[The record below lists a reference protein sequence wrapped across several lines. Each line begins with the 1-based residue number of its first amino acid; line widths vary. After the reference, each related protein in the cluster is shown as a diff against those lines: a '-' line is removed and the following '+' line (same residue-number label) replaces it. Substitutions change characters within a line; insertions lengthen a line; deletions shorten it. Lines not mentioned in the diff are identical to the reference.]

1 MKNVNIDFILKATA
15 GKLKGKKNDIEV
27 QSICLDSRQ
36 AKEGALFVPI
46 VGEKV
51 DAHDFIKKVYESGI
65 RVSLSEREDTK
76 VPEDMSIILVE
87 NSVKALQDI
96 AKAYRESINI
106 PIVAIT
112 GSVGKTT
119 TKEMI
124 SLALSAQ
131 KKVYKTP
138 ANQNSQVGVPK
149 TVLESDLSADVIVI
163 EMGISEFS
171 EMHRISEIVKADVA
185 VVNNIGVAHIQN
197 FGTRESIRD
206 EKLHIIDGMKE
217 GAKLFLNAEDDML
230 AGAKLSKKM
239 DVEYFAVSDTGLS
252 KNYASHIELVN
263 SCPQFIAHIG
273 GEEVA
278 VELNIQGMHQV
289 LNAVIALTVAK
300 FYGVD
305 LKSASKK
312 LSEFRGFRHRQE
324 IIKYKDITIIDD
336 SYNASPDSMRAA
348 LLILK
353 DMKARRKIAVLADMR
368 ELGEDEVNLHRQIAQ
383 FIKENACADL
393 LLTYGELAKNIHDY
407 VREHFSACEAL
418 HFDDKAELDTFLK
431 KTVAAEDVVLFK
443 GSNSM
448 KLFDSVDY
456 ITDRK

>member
-65 RVSLSEREDTK
+65 RVSLSEKEDIE
-76 VPEDMSIILVE
+76 VPEDMSIILVK

-96 AKAYRESINI
+96 AKAYREGINI

-185 VVNNIGVAHIQN
+185 VVNNIGVAHLSLI
-197 FGTRESIRD
+197 
-206 EKLHIIDGMKE
+206 HI
-217 GAKLFLNAEDDML
+217 
-230 AGAKLSKKM
+230 
-239 DVEYFAVSDTGLS
+239 
-252 KNYASHIELVN
+252 
-263 SCPQFIAHIG
+263 
-273 GEEVA
+273 
-278 VELNIQGMHQV
+278 
-289 LNAVIALTVAK
+289 
-300 FYGVD
+300 
-305 LKSASKK
+305 
-312 LSEFRGFRHRQE
+312 
-324 IIKYKDITIIDD
+324 
-336 SYNASPDSMRAA
+336 
-348 LLILK
+348 
-353 DMKARRKIAVLADMR
+353 
-368 ELGEDEVNLHRQIAQ
+368 
-383 FIKENACADL
+383 
-393 LLTYGELAKNIHDY
+393 
-407 VREHFSACEAL
+407 
-418 HFDDKAELDTFLK
+418 
-431 KTVAAEDVVLFK
+431 
-443 GSNSM
+443 
-448 KLFDSVDY
+448 
-456 ITDRK
+456 

>member
-15 GKLKGKKNDIEV
+15 GSLKGKKNDIEIK
-27 QSICLDSRQ
+27 SICFDSRQ
-36 AKEGALFVPI
+36 AKEGDLFVPI

-51 DAHDFIKKVYESGI
+51 DAHDFIEKVYESGV
-65 RVSLSEREDTK
+65 RVSLSEREDIK

-87 NSVKALQDI
+87 NSVKALQDM
-96 AKAYRESINI
+96 AKAYRETIHI

-131 KKVYKTP
+131 KRVYKTP

-149 TVLESDLSADVIVI
+149 TILESDLSADVMVI
-163 EMGISEFS
+163 EMGISEFA
-171 EMHRISEIVKADVA
+171 EMHRISEIVRADVA
-185 VVNNIGVAHIQN
+185 IVNNIGVAHIQN
-197 FGTRESIRD
+197 FGTGEAIRD

-230 AGAKLSKKM
+230 VNVKLNKNM
-239 DVEYFAVSDTGLS
+239 AVEYFSVSDTKIS
-252 KNYASHIELVN
+252 TNYASDIELID
-263 SCPQFIAHIG
+263 SCAKFIAHIG
-273 GEEVA
+273 GEEVG

-289 LNAVIALTVAK
+289 LNAIISLTIAKL
-300 FYGVD
+300 YGVD

-312 LSEFRGFRHRQE
+312 LSEFRGSRHRQE
-324 IIKYKDITIIDD
+324 VIKYKGITIIDD

-348 LLILK
+348 LLILR
-353 DMKARRKIAVLADMR
+353 DMRAKRKIAVLADMK
-368 ELGEDEVNLHRQIAQ
+368 ELGEEEVNLHVQVAE

-393 LLTYGELAKNIHDY
+393 LISYGELAKNMHEY
-407 VREHFSACEAL
+407 VKENFRDCAAL
-418 HFDDKAELDTFLK
+418 HFNNKSELDTFLK
-431 KTVAAEDVVLFK
+431 KTLMPEDVVLFK

>member
-15 GKLKGKKNDIEV
+15 GKLIGKNNDIEV

-51 DAHDFIKKVYESGI
+51 DAHDFIQKVYESGVRI
-65 RVSLSEREDTK
+65 SLSEREDIK

-96 AKAYRESINI
+96 AREYRETIDI

-124 SLALSAQ
+124 SHALSAQ

-149 TVLESDLSADVIVI
+149 TILESDLSADIIVI
-163 EMGISEFS
+163 EMGISEIS
-171 EMHRISEIVKADVA
+171 EMHNISEIVKADVA

-197 FGTRESIRD
+197 FGSRESIRD

-217 GAKLFLNAEDDML
+217 GAKLFLNADDDML
-230 AGAKLSKKM
+230 VNAKLNKKM
-239 DVEYFAVSDTGLS
+239 DLDYFGASDNGIS
-252 KNYASHIELVN
+252 NNYASDIELID
-263 SCPQFIAHIG
+263 SCAKFNAHIG
-273 GEEVA
+273 GEVVR

-289 LNAVIALTVAK
+289 LNAVIALTVAGLYK
-300 FYGVD
+300 VD
-305 LKSASKK
+305 LKDASKK

-324 IIKYKDITIIDD
+324 IIKYNDITIIDD
-336 SYNASPDSMRAA
+336 SYNASPDSMKAA

-353 DMKARRKIAVLADMR
+353 DMKAKRKIAVLADMK
-368 ELGEDEVNLHRQIAQ
+368 ELGKDEVNLHIQVAE
-383 FIKENACADL
+383 FIKDNVDADL
-393 LLTYGELAKNIHDY
+393 LITYGELAKNMHEYMKEHYAKCDAM
-407 VREHFSACEAL
+407 HFSDRSKL
-418 HFDDKAELDTFLK
+418 DDFLK
-431 KTVAAEDVVLFK
+431 ETLLPNDVVLFK

-448 KLFDSVDY
+448 KLFESVDH

>member
-65 RVSLSEREDTK
+65 RVSLSEREDIK

-239 DVEYFAVSDTGLS
+239 DVEYFAMSDTGLS

-273 GEEVA
+273 GEEVG

-300 FYGVD
+300 LYGVD

-353 DMKARRKIAVLADMR
+353 DMKAKRKIAVLADMR

-383 FIKENACADL
+383 FIKENASVDL

-407 VREHFSACEAL
+407 VREHFSVCEAL